1 LNHIYKQITPLLTKK
16 TLIVM
21 CGFAVYTGSDKMDK
35 LKFAHEFKKIQ
46 YRGPDNSITRD
57 FDDNGWMGFHRLSIM
72 DVSANGNQ
80 PLVYKHINLV
90 CNGEVYNYNALRSN
104 YEQSFEFKSSSDC
117 EVIIPLFLE
126 KGIEETAKALDA
138 EFVFVIYDSVAKK
151 YFAARDPIG
160 IRPLFYGYSKS
171 GDILFASEMKSLIEI
186 CDDVKPFPPGHYYDG
201 ESIKQYR
208 DISKVKQLVDHEQ
221 HEIFMN
227 INHYLTKGI
236 EKRLHADVPV
246 GFLLS
251 GGLDSSLV
259 CAVGAR
265 MLDKPIRT
273 FAVGIEDDPIDT
285 KYARVVADYLGADH
299 TEVLFK
305 KQDIF
310 DSLSHLIYCIE
321 TYDITTIRA
330 SMGMYMVCK
339 YVSENTDIK
348 VLMTGEISDEIF
360 GYKYTDFAPTPD
372 AFQKEA
378 EKRLKEI
385 YMYDVLRADRSIS
398 CNGLEA
404 RVPFGDL
411 DFVEYVMSI
420 QPEKKMNF
428 TGIGKYLLR
437 KAFEG
442 DYLPK
447 DILYREKAAFSDAVG
462 HSVVDYLKAYA
473 EEMYSDEAFE
483 TIKAKYAHATPISKE
498 SLMYRELFEEHF
510 PGKSQ
515 NVKDF
520 WMPNKEWENCDVNDP
535 SARVLPNYGKSGE

>member
-1 LNHIYKQITPLLTKK
+1 
-16 TLIVM
+16 M

-35 LKFAHEFKKIQ
+35 LRFAREFKKIQ
-46 YRGPDNSITRD
+46 YRGPDNSLTRD
-57 FDDNGWMGFHRLSIM
+57 FEDDGWMGFHRLSIM
-72 DVSANGNQ
+72 DVSENGNQ

-90 CNGEVYNYNALRSN
+90 CNGEVYNYNALKTE
-104 YEQSFEFKSSSDC
+104 YEASFEFKSSSDC

-126 KGIEETAKALDA
+126 KGIEETAKSLDA

-160 IRPLFYGYSKS
+160 IRPLFYGYSKA
-171 GDILFASEMKSLIEI
+171 GDILFASEMKTLHEL
-186 CDDVKPFPPGHYYDG
+186 CEEVKPFPPGHFYDG

-208 DISKVKQLVDHEQ
+208 DISKVEQFVDHEQ
-221 HEIFMN
+221 DEIFKN

-236 EKRLHADVPV
+236 EKRLTADVPV

-265 MLDKPIRT
+265 MLDQPIRT

-285 KYARVVADYLGADH
+285 KYARVVADYLGAEH

-305 KQDIF
+305 RKDIF

-321 TYDITTIRA
+321 SFDITTIRA

-339 YVSENTDIK
+339 YVAENTDIK

-420 QPEKKMNF
+420 QPERKMNF

-442 DYLPK
+442 DYLPQ

-473 EEMYSDEAFE
+473 EEMYSDVEFEAK
-483 TIKAKYAHATPISKE
+483 KAQFKHAQPISKE

-510 PGKSQ
+510 PGRSETI
-515 NVKDF
+515 KDF

>member
-1 LNHIYKQITPLLTKK
+1 
-16 TLIVM
+16 M

-35 LKFAHEFKKIQ
+35 LKFAREFKKIQ

-57 FDDNGWMGFHRLSIM
+57 FEDNGWMGFHRLSIM
-72 DVSANGNQ
+72 DVSENGNQ

-90 CNGEVYNYNALRSN
+90 CNGEVYNYNALRAN
-104 YEQSFEFKSSSDC
+104 YEQSFEFKSTSDC

-126 KGIEETAKALDA
+126 KGIEETARTLDA

-160 IRPLFYGYSKS
+160 IRPLFYGYDQQ
-171 GDILFASEMKSLIEI
+171 GAIMFASEMKSLHEM

-201 ESIKQYR
+201 EAIRQYR
-208 DISKVKQLVDHEQ
+208 DISKVEQFVDHEQ
-221 HEIFMN
+221 DEIFMN

-305 KQDIF
+305 RQDIF

-360 GYKYTDFAPTPD
+360 GYKYTDFAPSPQ
-372 AFQKEA
+372 AFQQEA
-378 EKRLKEI
+378 EKRLNEI

-473 EEMYSDEAFE
+473 EEMYSDEEFE
-483 TIKAKYAHATPISKE
+483 IRKAKYTHATPISKE
-498 SLMYRELFEEHF
+498 SLMYREIFEQHF
-510 PGKSQ
+510 PDRSQ
-515 NVKDF
+515 SVKDF